1 MRDTHSTSECS
12 QKCGPRKISARRQKT
27 SFGRSFFA
35 IVLEI
40 ESTLFA
46 DREMTGRWWKHT
58 PIFQNVRK
66 IRQKLVPH
74 FSYTFGHDFS
84 LTVYSPLCLG
94 AMDQRIFHTN
104 KMRVGAKDL
113 REGGWRKL

>member
-1 MRDTHSTSECS
+1 MRDTHPTSECS
-12 QKCGPRKISARRQKT
+12 QKCGPRKITAWRQKT
-27 SFGRSFFA
+27 SFGPSFFA

-46 DREMTGRWWKHT
+46 DREMTGRWREHT
-58 PIFQNVRK
+58 AIFQNVRK

-84 LTVYSPLCLG
+84 LTVYSPLWPPLHAFSYAG
-94 AMDQRIFHTN
+94 VTKKIHRSLTPA
-104 KMRVGAKDL
+104 
-113 REGGWRKL
+113 